1 MRIDEAT
8 AVSAA
13 GEGIWKAEVQPDFD
27 IFGVTNG
34 GYLMAIGARAMSESA
49 AGRLPVS
56 VTAYFLRPVTAGPIE
71 VAVSEMK
78 TGRTFSTMGA
88 TIGAGSDS
96 LTMLGSLIEP
106 AQWAGEDVY
115 VAGAP
120 PDLPPPDDC
129 PQAVPAKD
137 GPIPPP
143 LLAHFEERIHPDD
156 VGPMEGRPSG
166 VARVR
171 GWFRLHDGEPID
183 VFTLL
188 LVADAFP
195 PAVFNADLPL
205 AWTPTLEMTTQ
216 VRAMPADGWLR
227 CQFTTRF
234 VSGGLLEEDGEIW
247 DGTGRL
253 VALSRQLA
261 LVPR

>member
-13 GEGIWKAEVQPDFD
+13 GDGMWKAEVQPDFD

-49 AGRLPVS
+49 GGRVPVS
-56 VTAYFLRPVTAGPIE
+56 VTAHFLRPVTAGPIE
-71 VAVSEMK
+71 VAVGEIK
-78 TGRTFSTMGA
+78 TGRNFSTMGA
-88 TIGAGSDS
+88 TIGAASDS
-96 LTMLGSLIEP
+96 LTMLGSFIEP
-106 AQWAGEDVY
+106 AQMAAEDLY

-120 PDLPPPDDC
+120 PDLPPPEDC
-129 PQAVPAKD
+129 PQAIPAKD
-137 GPIPPP
+137 GPLPPP

-156 VGPMEGRPSG
+156 VGPIQGRPSG

-205 AWTPTLEMTTQ
+205 AWTPTIEMTTQ
-216 VRAMPADGWLR
+216 VRAVPADGWLR